1 MCWYLL
7 WFFCSAPRCQHQST
21 AFDCE
26 LLSPFLSAALYYA
39 KIDQAYILW
48 KYFFFALNI
57 FNVFCVLL
65 CLSQYLSAST
75 GPVVACSLYWH
86 LEPHINNLF
95 YHQVSCSLCLQPP
108 IAATA
113 SYLHSQLMPSAL
125 SDYPTK
131 EYIKYLKTA
140 KPQTSLKFNMH
151 INAPVILIQQQI

>member
-7 WFFCSAPRCQHQST
+7 CFFICTTVPASIYSFWLRASVPISVSSFVLCQDRSNLH
-21 AFDCE
+21 FMKV
-26 LLSPFLSAALYYA
+26 L
-39 KIDQAYILW
+39 
-48 KYFFFALNI
+48 FFALNI